1 MLFQT
6 SFHIQM
12 VFIVFMIHLF
22 RNETLP
28 NGTSIEVRMLAP
40 TDLRMNR
47 NYIIGYVH
55 WTWTITTVI
64 IPFVL
69 LVFLSTQIFLGL
81 KKVKKNLNRHK
92 RLQIKAEAKAATTT
106 NGKSVK
112 VTVNGEN
119 QILSKFFNNFSHTKS
134 ISLFNFLIFDN
145 FKKLH

>member
-119 QILSKFFNNFSHTKS
+119 QILSKFFNNFHTQNQQVCS
-134 ISLFNFLIFDN
+134 IS
-145 FKKLH
+145 